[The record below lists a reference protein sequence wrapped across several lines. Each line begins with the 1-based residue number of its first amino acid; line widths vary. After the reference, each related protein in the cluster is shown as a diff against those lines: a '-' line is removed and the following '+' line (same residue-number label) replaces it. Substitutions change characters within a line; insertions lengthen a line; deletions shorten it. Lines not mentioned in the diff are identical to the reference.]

1 MLLDPYRI
9 SSNFRPQKGASNCDI
24 DVFFE
29 AFHDFYQKVRM
40 GMNPDLPHQICDPY
54 GFYLLSQDCKLNYE
68 PSLIKDTKEKKCK
81 NALLNG
87 EKELLN
93 APYFGVFTFQ
103 QLLDLL
109 FRGYY
114 FNYDTAMSVY
124 KMQRDSLN
132 IFQQI
137 MNGQGYI
144 MNRFAPNKKKVGKL
158 MNYACDSQININ
170 PASISTIQVP
180 YLNKLCDGKSWPCIV
195 SQSYNFA
202 KIVKADTHGFGDG
215 LFIINDNNKII
226 DVLKIN
232 DLWLTETPLENRLS
246 FSVQCKEYE
255 TEPYMKAFSWRS
267 ALDAG
272 KILKCTQNNG
282 ILIRPCYENYFKTSW
297 FEWSKNSLIYACFIN
312 GKLQNTNRKSS
323 KPDYYTLEG
332 DGTVGIL
339 HPMEERQFERIWL
352 DDFDIKEFQRI
363 LELKE

>member
-9 SSNFRPQKGASNCDI
+9 SSNFRPSKQATNCNI
-24 DVFFE
+24 DTFFKL
-29 AFHDFYQKVRM
+29 FHEFYQKVRA
-40 GMNPDLPHQICDPY
+40 GMNPDLPHKICDPY
-54 GFYLLSQDCKLNYE
+54 GFYILCNDVKNYE
-68 PSLIKDTKEKKCK
+68 EMLNNHRTKGTTCGDLFKNGDAALKDR
-81 NALLNG
+81 
-87 EKELLN
+87 
-93 APYFGVFTFQ
+93 PYFGAFTFQ

-124 KMQRDSLN
+124 KMQHDALN
-132 IFQQI
+132 IFTQI

-158 MNYACDSQININ
+158 MNYACDSQVNLN
-170 PASISTIQVP
+170 PIDISTIQTP
-180 YLNKLCDGKSWPCIV
+180 YVNKLCDGKSWPCII
-195 SQSYNFA
+195 SKSHNFA
-202 KIVKADTHGFGDG
+202 KVIKTDTGGFGEG
-215 LFIINDNNKII
+215 IFVINDNDKII

-246 FSVQCKEYE
+246 FSVQCKDYE

-267 ALDAG
+267 ALKAG
-272 KILKCTQNNG
+272 KILKCNQNDG

-297 FEWSKNSLIYACFIN
+297 FEWSKNSLIFACYIN

-339 HPMEERQFERIWL
+339 HPYEQRQFERIWL
-352 DDFDIKEFQRI
+352 DDFDIKEFQQI
-363 LELKE
+363 LELKS